1 MHLSLEKCTPGK
13 IAMMPDHESLG
24 WVVKLQF
31 HKILQ
36 EEQILGDESELPDL
50 HYLRP
55 FFSVN
60 LAAVTKKVNLRR
72 VFSGD
77 LEIRMSKNGAP
88 FSVCGATL
96 TPVEVSPMVVNDEI
110 GENESALIALAVKFE
125 VSWLHENIDDR
136 GGKVM
141 PEDHLDFILS
151 GIEMGMSVVIR
162 TPENAPK
169 LRLAG

>member
-31 HKILQ
+31 HT
-36 EEQILGDESELPDL
+36 ELPDL

-77 LEIRMSKNGAP
+77 LEIRMSKNGTP